1 MFFSLSLSPF
11 LCWNTYSPR
20 GICLFSVW
28 KVMLISLSNLQVQF
42 LGASALHDCIQRL
55 MVLVKGWWSR
65 DVVAKNGCL
74 TSGCTS
80 FGKDVHLLSKS
91 REKHENWLFAWLVR
105 FSALCRVEGASP
117 DYSATISF
125 IYGPFMGSLF
135 WYCKKAEDIMP
146 KWSLEQHL
154 NQTSMTF
161 GVWHVPGKGPI
172 SRK

>member
-1 MFFSLSLSPF
+1 MFRCFLCHTKRYHVICFCNICINSCVYIYIYIFMFFSLSLSPF

-91 REKHENWLFAWLVR
+91 REKTWKLTLLGLFCLVSGR
-105 FSALCRVEGASP
+105 RGIPRLFSWYFIHLWA
-117 DYSATISF
+117 
-125 IYGPFMGSLF
+125 IYGKLF
-135 WYCKKAEDIMP
+135 
-146 KWSLEQHL
+146 LVL
-154 NQTSMTF
+154 
-161 GVWHVPGKGPI
+161 
-172 SRK
+172 